1 MQFSSIWPLDLFPFL
16 SICLIWGTNQKQT
29 VSLCWVLTDLCSNP
43 APVYN
48 HDSFWSVS
56 QEQTQSQL
64 APVGALVGELGRGA
78 AHGWRARLHPPPRPP
93 QSERPPR
100 DVHHQRAQ
108 LPEALGHSR
117 ETRGTRRSASC
128 HHATVHTKGGG
139 GGFYSHWRQTLL
151 SFTYTMV
158 SFPQI
163 CLI

>member
-1 MQFSSIWPLDLFPFL
+1 MATRPISISFHLPDMGNQSKTNCQPLL
-16 SICLIWGTNQKQT
+16 SPYRLVFK
-29 VSLCWVLTDLCSNP
+29 S

-139 GGFYSHWRQTLL
+139 GGFYSHWRQNLL

-158 SFPQI
+158 SYF
-163 CLI
+163 LRSV